1 MPEEPKNTY
10 RYRIL
15 RYTPNLIRDEWVNI
29 GVLLEDIS
37 VLGES
42 EPARRR
48 DIRIVEEESEIARV
62 VRLHPNADVELLR
75 TLRAEFDERL
85 RTSDREAAAYLAKL
99 DQTLSNTLQFSP
111 QKAVFADDFQAE
123 LDRLYHDHVTAPR
136 GRSVTENA
144 RSWFRNKLNDV
155 FRRHRILGKMERNV
169 RVEEFTEPGD
179 PFKFDF
185 AYQNGVRGYI
195 HSVVL
200 ARNPAQ
206 AKVVAYTAQSIAKKL
221 PGCEFTAITESEPAS
236 ANSRHQFV
244 TGLLAKQGIAVVPL
258 NHVEKFAEELRMRL
272 Q

>member
-1 MPEEPKNTY
+1 MPDEPKNMY

-29 GVLLEDIS
+29 GVLLEETGGLEDA
-37 VLGES
+37 

-48 DIRIVEEESEIARV
+48 DVRIVEEDAEIGRV

-75 TLRAEFDERL
+75 GLRTEFDERL
-85 RTSDREAAAYLAKL
+85 RASDREAAIYLAKL

-111 QKAVFADDFQAE
+111 QKVVFADDFQAE
-123 LDRLYHDHVTAPR
+123 LDRLYHDHVTPPR

-169 RVEEFTEPGD
+169 RIEEFTEPGD
-179 PFKFDF
+179 PFKFDY

-200 ARNPAQ
+200 GRNPAQ
-206 AKVVAYTAQSIAKKL
+206 AKVVAYTAESIARKL
-221 PGCEFTAITESEPAS
+221 PRCEFTAITEIEPAS
-236 ANSRHQFV
+236 ANSRHQFI
-244 TGLLAKQGIAVVPL
+244 TGLFAKQGIAVVPL
-258 NHVEKFAEELRMRL
+258 NRVEKFAEELRIRL